1 MTPEQTQQVK
11 ALRAQGDH
19 VQIFNYVIDHLRAQG
34 ERSVIRADGHLG
46 REDRCS
52 YRGYKEDGGDT
63 HTMCAV
69 GALIT
74 DDEYEYGWEGTG
86 IDQLLSGHSLPSDL
100 HECLARH
107 EQMLLDL
114 QTFHDYHLVYVNRSF
129 SKSSEDRVA
138 DLRLKWKIL

>member
-34 ERSVIRADGHLG
+34 ERSVIRG
-46 REDRCS
+46 DRAAAASCS

-86 IDQLLSGHSLPSDL
+86 IDTLLSGRRLPSDL

-114 QTFHDYHLVYVNRSF
+114 QTFHDYHLNYDEDRSF
-129 SKSSEDRVA
+129 IKASEDRVA
-138 DLRLKWKIL
+138 VLRVKWNIP

>member
-1 MTPEQTQQVK
+1 MTPEQVLQVK

-34 ERSVIRADGHLG
+34 ERSVIRRDQAA
-46 REDRCS
+46 EVSCS
-52 YRGYKEDGGDT
+52 YRGYKEDGSDT

-86 IDQLLSGHSLPSDL
+86 IDQLLSSRSLPSDL
-100 HECLARH
+100 HKCLDRH

-114 QTFHDYHLVYVNRSF
+114 QTFHDYQLEYDEDRSF
-129 SKSSEDRVA
+129 IKASEDRVA
-138 DLRLKWKIL
+138 VLRLKWNIP

>member
-1 MTPEQTQQVK
+1 MTPEQTLQVK
-11 ALRAQGDH
+11 TLRAQGDH

-34 ERSVIRADGHLG
+34 ERSVIRGEEA
-46 REDRCS
+46 EDRCS

-86 IDQLLSGHSLPSDL
+86 IDQLLSGHSLPSYL

-114 QTFHDYHLVYVNRSF
+114 QTFHDYHLEYDENRSF
-129 SKSSEDRVA
+129 NKTSEDRVA
-138 DLRLKWKIL
+138 DLRKKWNIL